1 MAAVVPLTQSLP
13 HELFEKAAA
22 KGHSGA
28 MFALGAMHGG
38 GHGFPIDRA
47 TAQRG
52 SGPRRNSAMAT
63 HN

>member
-1 MAAVVPLTQSLP
+1 MPPAQVTLAEMMVNGRGGALTP
-13 HELFEKAAA
+13 VGAHELFERAAG

-47 TAQRG
+47 IA
-52 SGPRRNSAMAT
+52 
-63 HN
+63 